1 MLAPEM
7 LDPQAIAALV
17 DAARK
22 GDRQAFAGL
31 VGNFLPAV
39 TATAL
44 SIVHSRDSAQ
54 DVAQLAFLRAW
65 QSLRSL
71 QASAAFATWLMTIT
85 RNCARNWL
93 RDHSFQTRMA
103 RGVELTTQPAPTPTD
118 NSLPPEVERLPVA
131 LREVVVL
138 RYVSDLSY
146 EEIAAATGQPLSV
159 VRDRLYRAKLALQEI
174 LKSHQ

>member
-1 MLAPEM
+1 MPDA
-7 LDPQAIAALV
+7 DGIAALV
-17 DAARK
+17 AAARR
-22 GDRQAFAGL
+22 GDRHAFAEL
-31 VGNFLPAV
+31 VGKFLPAV

-44 SIVHSRDSAQ
+44 AIVGSRESAE

-65 QSLRSL
+65 QSLKSL
-71 QASAAFATWLMTIT
+71 QASAAFASWLMTIA

-93 RDHSFQTRMA
+93 RDHSFQARMA
-103 RGVELTTQPAPTPTD
+103 RGVELTTQPAPEPTD
-118 NSLPPEVERLPVA
+118 NELPPAVAQLPDP

-146 EEIAAATGQPLSV
+146 EEIASAIGEPLST

-174 LKSHQ
+174 LK